1 MKKSRPDVSSGEPRD
16 KTQGRDEQRRGRHDA
31 AAAPDEHHPN
41 DTMKK
46 QAPDAIDL
54 LDADHL
60 AIHAQFQAY
69 RELVQNRAPALQ
81 RRSLAEEIC
90 IELTIH
96 ARLEEELF
104 YPAVREALQDDDLVD
119 DDDEDPHGT
128 QREFVA
134 QILATAPEDPLYDAK
149 VALLGDHVLRH
160 VRQEREQVFNRVLAA
175 RIDLQSLGRLMAVR
189 KEELRA
195 VSEALREEALASALA

>member
-1 MKKSRPDVSSGEPRD
+1 
-16 KTQGRDEQRRGRHDA
+16 
-31 AAAPDEHHPN
+31 
-41 DTMKK
+41 MKK

-60 AIHAQFQAY
+60 AVHALFHSY
-69 RELVQNRAPALQ
+69 RELVRTRAGALQ
-81 RRSLAEEIC
+81 RRALAEEIC

-104 YPAVREALQDDDLVD
+104 YPAVRDALRDDELVD
-119 DDDEDPHGT
+119 AAEGQHCS

-134 QILATAPEDPLYDAK
+134 QILATPPEDELYDAK
-149 VALLGDHVLRH
+149 VAVLADYVERH
-160 VRQEREQVFNRVLAA
+160 VREEREQVFNRVLAS
-175 RIDLQSLGRLMAVR
+175 RLDLRALGRSISVR

-195 VSEALREEALASALA
+195 VSDALREDALAAALA

>member
-1 MKKSRPDVSSGEPRD
+1 
-16 KTQGRDEQRRGRHDA
+16 
-31 AAAPDEHHPN
+31 
-41 DTMKK
+41 MKK

-60 AIHAQFQAY
+60 AVHALFESY
-69 RELVQNRAPALQ
+69 RDLVRRRAPALK
-81 RRSLAEEIC
+81 RRALAEEIC

-104 YPAVREALQDDDLVD
+104 YPAVREALH
-119 DDDEDPHGT
+119 DEDLLDEAEEQHGS

-134 QILATAPEDPLYDAK
+134 QILATSADDALYDAR
-149 VALLGDHVLRH
+149 VAVLSDYVERH
-160 VRQEREQVFNRVLAA
+160 VRQEREQVFNRVLAS
-175 RIDLQSLGRLMAVR
+175 RMDLQSLARSLTIR

-195 VSEALREEALASALA
+195 VSDALREDALASALA